1 MVPIYTHIIFMV
13 ILAKKLPFDSCNL
26 QKKHYIISMQLLD
39 CINKSVRC
47 LIGLTLYN
55 LLNKGGQ
62 DNDKQIPIN
71 F

>member
-1 MVPIYTHIIFMV
+1 MSKLCILV
-13 ILAKKLPFDSCNL
+13 IT
-26 QKKHYIISMQLLD
+26 M
-39 CINKSVRC
+39 INNCVRC
-47 LIGLTLYN
+47 LIGLTYIN